1 LGKADL
7 HTHTTA
13 SDGAL
18 APGDLLRKARQKGLK
33 TLAITDHDT
42 IKGYLEARPVADELG
57 IELLPGVEITA
68 LWEKREIHLLAYMF
82 NPEHPGICD
91 LLVRHKVARVNRM
104 KGIVRSLNKKGL
116 DIDYDEIRAESR
128 TGNVGRPHAA
138 AVLIRKGY
146 VRGKSEAFIRYLSTE
161 KLGEVQT
168 NYTGVADVVKTVRQ
182 AGGVLSLAHPGPLY
196 SADEVDELVEYGLDG
211 LECIH
216 PSHNFNVQRTFTK
229 LAKTRNLL
237 VTGGSDYHGTGR
249 SDYDPYFGIVT
260 VGNQY
265 VSALKRLSARRQ
277 TS

>member
-1 LGKADL
+1 MGKADL

-168 NYTGVADVVKTVRQ
+168 DYTGVADVVKTVRK